1 MKPEDMDDRELSH
14 GIAEKRAAVDGTGNF
29 MHYASGLLALGG
41 LFAIGAT
48 GLPFIASVMTVG
60 AVVFGLT
67 IGGALIARGRVKR
80 LHDETRPLQAEQED
94 RFANPGKHMK
104 KLTEK
109 FERSMKSGVDKDIKV
124 KKPLQIKKPQP

>member
-29 MHYASGLLALGG
+29 MH
-41 LFAIGAT
+41 FAIGAT